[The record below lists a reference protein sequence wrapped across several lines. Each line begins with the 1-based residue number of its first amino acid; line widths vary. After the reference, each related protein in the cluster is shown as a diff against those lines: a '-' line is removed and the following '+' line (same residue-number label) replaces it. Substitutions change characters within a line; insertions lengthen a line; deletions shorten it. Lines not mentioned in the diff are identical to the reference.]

1 MKTFAL
7 KTRKGSVVKMMSS
20 KSAKQQKALEQARSK
35 LEDLTRKDV
44 VSFSFI
50 LSEEGVELCG
60 EEKLT
65 VDMMNLLEESGMIE
79 VAQRIRMHGQVLHH
93 RSTRQIKIEK
103 LQDAFDTRLPPTL
116 YPLQNMKNYDLL
128 RSLLNDVMKV
138 EGLGRPWRPGDNP
151 PESVQQ
157 MVKRKPFYWGRRR
170 EVFLSWIIEKNS
182 KRIVLYR
189 KEIYMVLLSSLR
201 LANNLEG
208 STSLFEAGKGSV
220 EAIFIE
226 GRLGGQ

>member
-7 KTRKGSVVKMMSS
+7 KTRKRSVVKTMSS

-60 EEKLT
+60 EEQLT

-79 VAQRIRMHGQVLHH
+79 VAKRIRMHGQVLHH

-116 YPLQNMKNYDLL
+116 YPLQNMKDYDLL

-138 EGLGRPWRPGDNP
+138 EGLGRLWQPGDNP
-151 PESVQQ
+151 PE
-157 MVKRKPFYWGRRR
+157 RRGER
-170 EVFLSWIIEKNS
+170 S
-182 KRIVLYR
+182 
-189 KEIYMVLLSSLR
+189 
-201 LANNLEG
+201 
-208 STSLFEAGKGSV
+208 
-220 EAIFIE
+220 
-226 GRLGGQ
+226 

>member
-1 MKTFAL
+1 MIIEIFSNGMQNMLISRTNTLSNNLFWVFHNIKSEMIIFESESGQKDKIRVRKMKTFAL
-7 KTRKGSVVKMMSS
+7 KTRKRSVVKTMSS

-60 EEKLT
+60 EEQLT
-65 VDMMNLLEESGMIE
+65 VDMMNLLEESGMIK
-79 VAQRIRMHGQVLHH
+79 VAQRIRMQGRVLHH

-116 YPLQNMKNYDLL
+116 YPLQNMKDYDLL

-138 EGLGRPWRPGDNP
+138 EGLGRLWQPGDNP
-151 PESVQQ
+151 PESVQHW
-157 MVKRKPFYWGRRR
+157 WGPDD
-170 EVFLSWIIEKNS
+170 WD
-182 KRIVLYR
+182 
-189 KEIYMVLLSSLR
+189 
-201 LANNLEG
+201 
-208 STSLFEAGKGSV
+208 LF
-220 EAIFIE
+220 
-226 GRLGGQ
+226 RM

>member
-7 KTRKGSVVKMMSS
+7 KTRKRSVVKTMSS

-60 EEKLT
+60 EEQLT

-103 LQDAFDTRLPPTL
+103 LQDAFDTRLRQSARECSALLVGPGQLGLVQNVQKQRHTERVNGFGQEQVHGAQEERHGV
-116 YPLQNMKNYDLL
+116 LQAEAHKLL
-128 RSLLNDVMKV
+128 QVARGGGIGEQVQHADVD
-138 EGLGRPWRPGDNP
+138 GGDRAGQGGQIGQAGGCEA
-151 PESVQQ
+151 PET
-157 MVKRKPFYWGRRR
+157 
-170 EVFLSWIIEKNS
+170 
-182 KRIVLYR
+182 
-189 KEIYMVLLSSLR
+189 
-201 LANNLEG
+201 G
-208 STSLFEAGKGSV
+208 STRG
-220 EAIFIE
+220 
-226 GRLGGQ
+226 

>member
-7 KTRKGSVVKMMSS
+7 KRRKGSVVKMMSS

-60 EEKLT
+60 EEQLT

-79 VAQRIRMHGQVLHH
+79 VAQRIRMQGQVLHY

-103 LQDAFDTRLPPTL
+103 LQDL
-116 YPLQNMKNYDLL
+116 
-128 RSLLNDVMKV
+128 
-138 EGLGRPWRPGDNP
+138 
-151 PESVQQ
+151 
-157 MVKRKPFYWGRRR
+157 
-170 EVFLSWIIEKNS
+170 
-182 KRIVLYR
+182 
-189 KEIYMVLLSSLR
+189 
-201 LANNLEG
+201 
-208 STSLFEAGKGSV
+208 
-220 EAIFIE
+220 
-226 GRLGGQ
+226 

>member
-35 LEDLTRKDV
+35 LEDLTRKEV

-60 EEKLT
+60 EEQLT

-103 LQDAFDTRLPPTL
+103 LQDAFDTRLRQSARECSALLVGPGQLGLVQNVQKQGHTERVDGVGQEQVHGAQEERHGV
-116 YPLQNMKNYDLL
+116 LQAEAHKLL
-128 RSLLNDVMKV
+128 QVARGGGIGEQVQHADVD
-138 EGLGRPWRPGDNP
+138 GGD
-151 PESVQQ
+151 
-157 MVKRKPFYWGRRR
+157 R
-170 EVFLSWIIEKNS
+170 
-182 KRIVLYR
+182 
-189 KEIYMVLLSSLR
+189 
-201 LANNLEG
+201 
-208 STSLFEAGKGSV
+208 AGQ
-220 EAIFIE
+220 
-226 GRLGGQ
+226 GGQIGQDEG